1 MTTRLRRLGIVLAV
15 LGLVFAVG
23 SAYAFIKV
31 QEGYRSL
38 NAFSAAQNVTL
49 TYNEDGQLVDRGEV
63 ADAQAIMAMLTN
75 EWGYP
80 VATSE
85 LNPNDPVVNTGSEY
99 MYQMATVAYHTLHG
113 TQTVVLDEDFTA
125 PDGTVYTAGTPY
137 EVPVAGRYWS
147 QFDRTNPIDAAVRE
161 QAWTGTAHAL
171 IGELGV
177 GTVTASTLQ
186 LGLGMAGLFA
196 GIGLDLR
203 HRGPRPGLGCA
214 ARKGQGPGAAAGRD
228 PSLTGLEP
236 RLQSPWERRACRRRQ
251 ALRIRCVLASACYS
265 MPRGREAGESPAQSR
280 YGDQRPI
287 RARKSGR
294 RSRGRCSTFVRKGK
308 QRCDQPADPRLPVGL
323 PRGGFC
329 ALGSRYPLTFRSR
342 IVPTFASPAARLA
355 RHAFLLV
362 VALVVVACSSGAAT
376 SPVATPSASP
386 SVAAPSEPPASS
398 PSASPAAVTYPLTL
412 TDDEGTSITL
422 PAEPQKI
429 VSLTP
434 AETEILFALG
444 AGDRVV
450 GKVEDIAN
458 YPPEAADVPVM
469 GRFDGVDVEQIV
481 DAGAD
486 LVLAGGSGGTPP
498 DAIERLRAV
507 GVPVLV
513 VYAKD
518 VDGALADVQLT
529 ADAVG
534 RSAEGEAMVD
544 EMRAAF
550 DEVAEATADLERPR
564 VFIETGN
571 QPAIYGIAD
580 DSVYAEMIE
589 LAGGE
594 AVTTGSATNWE
605 MPVERLVAEDPEIIL
620 LADAAY
626 GATADEVRGRPGWD
640 VVTAVRDDA
649 IQPIDDI
656 VTTRPGPRLTE
667 GLQALLAAIHPDVK
681 VGSRRY

>member
-1 MTTRLRRLGIVLAV
+1 
-15 LGLVFAVG
+15 
-23 SAYAFIKV
+23 
-31 QEGYRSL
+31 
-38 NAFSAAQNVTL
+38 
-49 TYNEDGQLVDRGEV
+49 
-63 ADAQAIMAMLTN
+63 
-75 EWGYP
+75 
-80 VATSE
+80 
-85 LNPNDPVVNTGSEY
+85 
-99 MYQMATVAYHTLHG
+99 
-113 TQTVVLDEDFTA
+113 
-125 PDGTVYTAGTPY
+125 
-137 EVPVAGRYWS
+137 
-147 QFDRTNPIDAAVRE
+147 
-161 QAWTGTAHAL
+161 
-171 IGELGV
+171 
-177 GTVTASTLQ
+177 
-186 LGLGMAGLFA
+186 
-196 GIGLDLR
+196 
-203 HRGPRPGLGCA
+203 
-214 ARKGQGPGAAAGRD
+214 
-228 PSLTGLEP
+228 
-236 RLQSPWERRACRRRQ
+236 
-251 ALRIRCVLASACYS
+251 
-265 MPRGREAGESPAQSR
+265 
-280 YGDQRPI
+280 
-287 RARKSGR
+287 
-294 RSRGRCSTFVRKGK
+294 
-308 QRCDQPADPRLPVGL
+308 
-323 PRGGFC
+323 
-329 ALGSRYPLTFRSR
+329 
-342 IVPTFASPAARLA
+342 
-355 RHAFLLV
+355 
-362 VALVVVACSSGAAT
+362 
-376 SPVATPSASP
+376 
-386 SVAAPSEPPASS
+386 
-398 PSASPAAVTYPLTL
+398 
-412 TDDEGTSITL
+412 
-422 PAEPQKI
+422 
-429 VSLTP
+429 
-434 AETEILFALG
+434 
-444 AGDRVV
+444 
-450 GKVEDIAN
+450 
-458 YPPEAADVPVM
+458 M

-534 RSAEGEAMVD
+534 RSAEGAAMVD

>member
-1 MTTRLRRLGIVLAV
+1 M
-15 LGLVFAVG
+15 
-23 SAYAFIKV
+23 
-31 QEGYRSL
+31 
-38 NAFSAAQNVTL
+38 
-49 TYNEDGQLVDRGEV
+49 
-63 ADAQAIMAMLTN
+63 
-75 EWGYP
+75 
-80 VATSE
+80 
-85 LNPNDPVVNTGSEY
+85 
-99 MYQMATVAYHTLHG
+99 
-113 TQTVVLDEDFTA
+113 
-125 PDGTVYTAGTPY
+125 
-137 EVPVAGRYWS
+137 
-147 QFDRTNPIDAAVRE
+147 
-161 QAWTGTAHAL
+161 
-171 IGELGV
+171 
-177 GTVTASTLQ
+177 
-186 LGLGMAGLFA
+186 
-196 GIGLDLR
+196 
-203 HRGPRPGLGCA
+203 
-214 ARKGQGPGAAAGRD
+214 
-228 PSLTGLEP
+228 
-236 RLQSPWERRACRRRQ
+236 
-251 ALRIRCVLASACYS
+251 
-265 MPRGREAGESPAQSR
+265 
-280 YGDQRPI
+280 
-287 RARKSGR
+287 
-294 RSRGRCSTFVRKGK
+294 
-308 QRCDQPADPRLPVGL
+308 
-323 PRGGFC
+323 
-329 ALGSRYPLTFRSR
+329 
-342 IVPTFASPAARLA
+342 PTFASPAARLA

-362 VALVVVACSSGAAT
+362 VALIVIACSSGAAT
-376 SPVATPSASP
+376 SPVAPTASP
-386 SVAAPSEPPASS
+386 SAAAPSLAASSLPASS
-398 PSASPAAVTYPLTL
+398 PAASPAAVTYPLTL

-507 GVPVLV
+507 GIPVLV

>member
-1 MTTRLRRLGIVLAV
+1 M
-15 LGLVFAVG
+15 
-23 SAYAFIKV
+23 
-31 QEGYRSL
+31 
-38 NAFSAAQNVTL
+38 
-49 TYNEDGQLVDRGEV
+49 
-63 ADAQAIMAMLTN
+63 
-75 EWGYP
+75 
-80 VATSE
+80 
-85 LNPNDPVVNTGSEY
+85 
-99 MYQMATVAYHTLHG
+99 
-113 TQTVVLDEDFTA
+113 
-125 PDGTVYTAGTPY
+125 
-137 EVPVAGRYWS
+137 
-147 QFDRTNPIDAAVRE
+147 
-161 QAWTGTAHAL
+161 
-171 IGELGV
+171 
-177 GTVTASTLQ
+177 
-186 LGLGMAGLFA
+186 
-196 GIGLDLR
+196 
-203 HRGPRPGLGCA
+203 
-214 ARKGQGPGAAAGRD
+214 
-228 PSLTGLEP
+228 
-236 RLQSPWERRACRRRQ
+236 
-251 ALRIRCVLASACYS
+251 
-265 MPRGREAGESPAQSR
+265 
-280 YGDQRPI
+280 
-287 RARKSGR
+287 
-294 RSRGRCSTFVRKGK
+294 
-308 QRCDQPADPRLPVGL
+308 
-323 PRGGFC
+323 
-329 ALGSRYPLTFRSR
+329 
-342 IVPTFASPAARLA
+342 PTFASPAARSA
-355 RHAFLLV
+355 RYAFLLL
-362 VALVVVACSSGAAT
+362 VARIVVACSSGAAT
-376 SPVATPSASP
+376 SPAATPPAAP
-386 SVAAPSEPPASS
+386 SVAAPSQPPASS
-398 PSASPAAVTYPLTL
+398 SPVASAAAVTFPLTL
-412 TDDEGTSITL
+412 TDDDGTSVTL

-534 RSAEGEAMVD
+534 RSAEGKAMVD
-544 EMRAAF
+544 EMRGAF
-550 DEVAEATADLERPR
+550 GDVAEATADLERPR

-580 DSVYAEMIE
+580 DSVYAEMVE

-626 GATADEVRGRPGWD
+626 GATAEEVRARPGWD

-649 IQPIDDI
+649 IEPIDDI
-656 VTTRPGPRLTE
+656 VLTRPGPRLTE
-667 GLQALLAAIHPDVK
+667 GLQALLAAIHPDVT